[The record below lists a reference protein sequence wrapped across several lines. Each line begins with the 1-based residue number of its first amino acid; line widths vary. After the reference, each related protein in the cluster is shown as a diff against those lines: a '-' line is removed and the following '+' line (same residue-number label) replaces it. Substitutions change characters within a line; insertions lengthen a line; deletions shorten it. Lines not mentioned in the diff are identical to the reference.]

1 MKIAILSLQA
11 ELAYAASELHR
22 FLSEFTGAELTAC
35 ASSADRTVTLEIDT
49 AMAEHHYAI
58 SGDGKQMTVRGGNA
72 SSVLCGVYEALA
84 AAGILFEANGYCV
97 PHTFDLD
104 ALFSQ
109 HRDVKP
115 KFRLR
120 GIRQHINFTMDISS
134 YPLPMAKEYIRNL
147 ARMRYNA
154 LTFHTYPGQWHASD
168 PAKEDDC
175 AGHFFYGQDH
185 PVPTDD
191 LLTAS
196 RIRNRKYY
204 CIPEIE
210 EQYEDKY
217 ARSDY
222 AKYWLNEVMKTV
234 KECGMTLTLS
244 LEIISDNEEANIRML
259 HEVCRTYPL
268 IDTLE
273 LISEECGGFR
283 EEPGVTYD
291 NVKAFVAE
299 QLGADVL
306 DVDGNLPGLPE
317 FLPHQ
322 LPSSAVGVKRLLR
335 MLELRDKWLSDLDKK
350 PALRGGLYLTCADTL
365 RVLRPILRKKLPDGM
380 TMSLLSAHGALAVA
394 DNIEKTGTIS
404 SDWQNTM
411 FYSWAEFDGN
421 MYVQQMSTDGIE
433 KLVTLPDTDS
443 SYGFCI
449 NHWRTAENS
458 LAISYA
464 AEAAITAMP
473 ADTFYRRHAAMIGIG
488 DADGF
493 ATACRRLAALDTYN
507 RDNLFNIGFCAIV
520 CWLNWHR
527 RNGVM
532 QPRRFPAEYLGH
544 AVAEY
549 SALIDLWRALL
560 PTADKKEG
568 VAFLR
573 LLINRC
579 QTSILHIRA
588 LMKLDELDTVYDY
601 DNPAPLN
608 AEQAAKIDAILTEA
622 KNLTSQYMHLY
633 GEILPDR
640 GGEGQLVSYAVTTP
654 VFIDAVAANFND
666 SIAVFQ
672 QDTYDAPPMPDAEV
686 R

>member
-608 AEQAAKIDAILTEA
+608 AEQAAKIDAILKEA
-622 KNLTSQYMHLY
+622 KDLTTQYMHLY

-654 VFIDAVAANFND
+654 VFIDAVAANFHD
-666 SIAVFQ
+666 SIAVYQ

>member
-1 MKIAILSLQA
+1 MTLSILHA
-11 ELAYAASELHR
+11 GCDTMYAASEMKK
-22 FLSEFTGAELTAC
+22 FLLEFTNTELTDQA
-35 ASSADRTVTLEIDT
+35 SADRTVTLSVNTSME
-49 AMAEHHYAI
+49 AHHYSI
-58 SGDGKQMTVRGGNA
+58 CGDGKALAICGGNA
-72 SSVLCGVYEALA
+72 SSVLCGIYEALA
-84 AAGILFEANGYCV
+84 DAGILFEANGYCA
-97 PHTFDLD
+97 PQAFDLG
-104 ALFSQ
+104 ALFSVNKT
-109 HRDVKP
+109 VKP

-154 LTFHTYPGQWHASD
+154 LTFHTYPGQWHESNPD
-168 PAKEDDC
+168 REDDY
-175 AGHFFYGQDH
+175 AGHFFYGQTH

-191 LLTAS
+191 PLTAS
-196 RIRNRKYY
+196 RISNRKYY
-204 CIPEIE
+204 CIPEAE
-210 EQYEDKY
+210 VLYEDEA
-217 ARSDY
+217 ARDAY
-222 AKYWLNEVMKTV
+222 AKYWLYEVMKTV
-234 KECGMTLTLS
+234 KECGMELTLS
-244 LEIISDNEEANIRML
+244 LEITHDDYEVNCRML

-283 EEPGVTYD
+283 DEPGVTYD

-306 DVDGNLPGLPE
+306 DADGNLPGLPD

-335 MLELRDKWLSDLDKK
+335 MLELRDQWLSDLDQK

-365 RVLRPILRKKLPDGM
+365 RVLRPILRRKLPAGM
-380 TMSLLSAHGALAVA
+380 TMSLLPAHGALAVA
-394 DNIEKTGTIS
+394 DNIAKTGTIS
-404 SDWQNTM
+404 ADWQNTM

-433 KLVTLPDTDS
+433 RLVNMPDTDS

-464 AEAAITAMP
+464 VEAAITAMP

-488 DADGF
+488 DIDGF
-493 ATACRRLAALDTYN
+493 VTACRRLAALDTYN
-507 RDNLFNIGFCAIV
+507 RDNLFNIGFCAVV

-532 QPRRFPAEYLGH
+532 NPRRFPAEYLGH

-549 SALIDLWRALL
+549 TALIDMWRALL

-568 VAFLR
+568 IAFLR

-622 KNLTSQYMHLY
+622 KDLTSQYMHLY

>member
-1 MKIAILSLQA
+1 MTVSIHQSSTCT
-11 ELAYAASELHR
+11 AYAASELKK
-22 FLSEFTGAELTAC
+22 FLLEFTNHDVTDTV
-35 ASSADRTVTLEIDT
+35 SADRTITLTVDA
-49 AMAEHHYAI
+49 AMEPHHY
-58 SGDGKQMTVRGGNA
+58 SLFGDGRQLVIRGGNA

-244 LEIISDNEEANIRML
+244 LEIISHNEEANIRML

-291 NVKAFVAE
+291 NVKAFVSE
-299 QLGADVL
+299 QLGADIL
-306 DVDGNLPGLPE
+306 DADGNLPGLPE

-394 DNIEKTGTIS
+394 DNIERTGTVS

-433 KLVTLPDTDS
+433 KLANMPDTDS

-532 QPRRFPAEYLGH
+532 QPRRFPTEYLGH

-573 LLINRC
+573 LLSNRC

>member
-1 MKIAILSLQA
+1 MTVCILQNNTNTV
-11 ELAYAASELHR
+11 YAASELKK
-22 FLSEFTGAELTAC
+22 FLLEFSNLELTDTTT
-35 ASSADRTVTLEIDT
+35 ADRSITLTVDS
-49 AMAEHHYAI
+49 AMEQHHYSI
-58 SGDGKQMTVRGGNA
+58 CGDGRQLVIRGGNA
-72 SSVLCGVYEALA
+72 SSVLCGVCEALA
-84 AAGILFEANGYCV
+84 EAGILFEANGYCV
-97 PHTFDLD
+97 PHSFDTD
-104 ALFSQ
+104 VLFSL
-109 HRDVKP
+109 HREVKP

-134 YPLPMAKEYIRNL
+134 YPLTMAQEYIRNL

-154 LTFHTYPGQWHASD
+154 LTFHSYPGQWHEPD
-168 PAKEDDC
+168 PAKENDV
-175 AGHFFYGQDH
+175 AGHFFYGQTH

-191 LLTAS
+191 PLTAS

-204 CIPEIE
+204 CIPEVE
-210 EQYEDKY
+210 ELYEDEA
-217 ARSDY
+217 ARGAY

-234 KECGMTLTLS
+234 KECGMELTLS
-244 LEIISDNEEANIRML
+244 LEITHGDHEVNCRML

-283 EEPGVTYD
+283 DEPGVTYD

-299 QLGADVL
+299 QLGEDVL
-306 DVDGNLPGLPE
+306 DADGSLPGLPD

-322 LPSSAVGVKRLLR
+322 LPSSAVGVKR
-335 MLELRDKWLSDLDKK
+335 MLQVLQMRDQWLAGLEKK

-365 RVLRPILRKKLPDGM
+365 RVLRPILRRKLPAGM

-433 KLVTLPDTDS
+433 KLVGLPDTDS

-473 ADTFYRRHAAMIGIG
+473 AEAFYVKHAKMIGIG
-488 DADGF
+488 DTDGF
-493 ATACRRLAALDTYN
+493 ASACKRLAALDTYN

-527 RNGVM
+527 HNGVM
-532 QPRRFPAEYLGH
+532 QPRRFPAEYLNH

-549 SALIDLWRALL
+549 SALIAMWKALL
-560 PTADKKEG
+560 PSAEKKEG
-568 VAFLR
+568 IAFVR

-579 QTSILHIRA
+579 QTSILHIHA
-588 LMKLDELDTVYDY
+588 LMKIDELDTVYDY
-601 DNPAPLN
+601 NNPAPLT
-608 AEQAAKIDAILTEA
+608 AEQAEKIDTILKEA
-622 KNLTSQYMHLY
+622 KALTAEYMHLY
-633 GEILPDR
+633 GEVLPDR

-666 SIAVFQ
+666 SIAVFHA
-672 QDTYDAPPMPDAEV
+672 DTYDAPPMPDAEV

>member
-1 MKIAILSLQA
+1 MTVCILQKNTNT
-11 ELAYAASELHR
+11 AYASSELKK
-22 FLSEFTGAELTAC
+22 FLLEFSNLELTDTAT
-35 ASSADRTVTLEIDT
+35 ADRSITLTVDS
-49 AMAEHHYAI
+49 AMEPHHYSI
-58 SGDGKQMTVRGGNA
+58 CGDGSQLVIRGGNA
-72 SSVLCGVYEALA
+72 SSVLCGVCEALA
-84 AAGILFEANGYCV
+84 EAGILFEANGYCV
-97 PHTFDLD
+97 PHSFDTD
-104 ALFSQ
+104 VLFSL
-109 HRDVKP
+109 HREVKP

-134 YPLPMAKEYIRNL
+134 YPLPMAQEYIRNL

-154 LTFHTYPGQWHASD
+154 LTFHSYPGQWHEPD
-168 PAKEDDC
+168 PAKENDV
-175 AGHFFYGQDH
+175 AGHFFYGQTH

-191 LLTAS
+191 PLTAS

-204 CIPEIE
+204 CIPEVE
-210 EQYEDKY
+210 ELYEDET
-217 ARSDY
+217 ARGAY

-234 KECGMTLTLS
+234 KECGMELTLS
-244 LEIISDNEEANIRML
+244 LEITHGDHEVNCRML

-283 EEPGVTYD
+283 DEPGVTYD

-299 QLGADVL
+299 QLGEDVL
-306 DVDGNLPGLPE
+306 DAEGSLPGLPDC
-317 FLPHQ
+317 LPHQ
-322 LPSSAVGVKRLLR
+322 LPSSAVGVKR
-335 MLELRDKWLSDLDKK
+335 MLQVLQMRDQWLEGLEKK

-365 RVLRPILRKKLPDGM
+365 RVLRPILRRKLPAGM

-394 DNIEKTGTIS
+394 DNIEKTGTIP

-433 KLVTLPDTDS
+433 KLVGLPDTDS

-473 ADTFYRRHAAMIGIG
+473 AEAFYVKHAKMIGIG
-488 DADGF
+488 DTDGF
-493 ATACRRLAALDTYN
+493 VSACKRLAALDTYN
-507 RDNLFNIGFCAIV
+507 RDNLFNIGFCAVV

-532 QPRRFPAEYLGH
+532 QPRRFPAEYLNH

-549 SALIDLWRALL
+549 SALIDMWKTLL
-560 PTADKKEG
+560 PTAEKKEG
-568 VAFLR
+568 IAFVR

-588 LMKLDELDTVYDY
+588 LMKLDELDAVYDY
-601 DNPAPLN
+601 NNPAPLT
-608 AEQAAKIDAILTEA
+608 AEQAEKINTILKEA
-622 KNLTSQYMHLY
+622 KALTTQYMHLY
-633 GEILPDR
+633 GEVLPDR

-666 SIAVFQ
+666 SIAVFHA
-672 QDTYDAPPMPDAEV
+672 DTYDAPPMPDAEV

>member
-1 MKIAILSLQA
+1 MTVCILQNNTNT
-11 ELAYAASELHR
+11 AYAASELKK
-22 FLSEFTGAELTAC
+22 FLLEFSNLELTDTAT
-35 ASSADRTVTLEIDT
+35 ADRSITLTVDS
-49 AMAEHHYAI
+49 AMEPHHYSI
-58 SGDGKQMTVRGGNA
+58 CGDGRQLVIRGGNA
-72 SSVLCGVYEALA
+72 SSVLCGVCEALA
-84 AAGILFEANGYCV
+84 EAGILFEANGYCV
-97 PHTFDLD
+97 PHAFVPD
-104 ALFSQ
+104 AMFSL
-109 HRDVKP
+109 HREVKP

-154 LTFHTYPGQWHASD
+154 LTFHSYPGQWHEPD
-168 PAKEDDC
+168 PAKENDD
-175 AGHFFYGQDH
+175 AGHFFYGQTH

-191 LLTAS
+191 PLTAS

-204 CIPEIE
+204 CIPEVE
-210 EQYEDKY
+210 ELYEDEA
-217 ARSDY
+217 ARGAY

-234 KECGMTLTLS
+234 KECGMELTLS
-244 LEIISDNEEANIRML
+244 LEITHGDHEVNCRML

-283 EEPGVTYD
+283 DEPGVTYD

-299 QLGADVL
+299 QLGEDVL
-306 DVDGNLPGLPE
+306 DADGNLPGLPD

-322 LPSSAVGVKRLLR
+322 LPSSAVGVKRMLQVLQLR
-335 MLELRDKWLSDLDKK
+335 EQWLAGLEKK

-365 RVLRPILRKKLPDGM
+365 RVLRPILRRKLPAGM

-433 KLVTLPDTDS
+433 KLVGLPDTDS

-473 ADTFYRRHAAMIGIG
+473 AQAFYVKHAKMIGIG
-488 DADGF
+488 DTDGF
-493 ATACRRLAALDTYN
+493 VSACKRLAALDTYN

-532 QPRRFPAEYLGH
+532 QPRRFPAEYLNH

-549 SALIDLWRALL
+549 SALIDMWRALL
-560 PTADKKEG
+560 PTAEKKEG
-568 VAFLR
+568 IAFVR

-601 DNPAPLN
+601 NNPVPLTADQ
-608 AEQAAKIDAILTEA
+608 AEKIDTILKEA
-622 KNLTSQYMHLY
+622 KALTTQYMHLY
-633 GEILPDR
+633 GEVLPDR

-666 SIAVFQ
+666 SIAVFHA
-672 QDTYDAPPMPDAEV
+672 DTYDAPPMPDAEV